1 MSTAN
6 FSIPMNVSDAPSN
19 GFERKGRPSGR
30 ARGSTVRI
38 VIRREDHIGDGLGFI
53 FLESGGGDHDA
64 IIERL
69 REYLGPRIRILKAEI
84 GAERIEVEAGG
95 RRLSQEA
102 SRRAGGAGGRPCQG
116 AARMTPGP
124 FQLAVSLLTGH

>member
-6 FSIPMNVSDAPSN
+6 VSIPMNVTDAPSI

-69 REYLGPRIRILKAEI
+69 REYLGPRIRILRAEI

-95 RRLSQEA
+95 GTARATPRRLA
-102 SRRAGGAGGRPCQG
+102 
-116 AARMTPGP
+116 
-124 FQLAVSLLTGH
+124 

>member
-1 MSTAN
+1 
-6 FSIPMNVSDAPSN
+6 MNVSDAPSN

-30 ARGSTVRI
+30 VRGSTVRI

-53 FLESGGGDHDA
+53 FLESAGGDHDA

-95 RRLSQEA
+95 RRFADEA
-102 SRRAGGAGGRPCQG
+102 SRLAEAGEGLRRKG
-116 AARMTPGP
+116 AAAGRRQKT
-124 FQLAVSLLTGH
+124 V